1 MLIIPVRDSDRITAK
16 IIIEANRYKKTLN
29 SVSFANFKH
38 RATNG
43 NPIHKQDAKPAGLSK
58 LPTIL

>member
-1 MLIIPVRDSDRITAK
+1 MLIIPVRDSDRMTAK
-16 IIIEANRYKKTLN
+16 IIIEANRYKSTFN
-29 SVSFANFKH
+29 NMPFATFKH